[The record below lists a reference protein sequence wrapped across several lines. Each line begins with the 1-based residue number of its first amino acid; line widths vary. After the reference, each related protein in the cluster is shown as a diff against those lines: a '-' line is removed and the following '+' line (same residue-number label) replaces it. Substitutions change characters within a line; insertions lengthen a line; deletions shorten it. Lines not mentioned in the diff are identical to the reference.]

1 MFTLPDSWTWDFWIA
16 DDGERFHLFFLY
28 ASRALPHPD
37 DRHRRASVGHA
48 VSTDLRTWERAA
60 DALVRSDAPAA
71 DDVATWTGSVVRDDD
86 GVWWMFYT
94 GASDDPL
101 PYTQRVLAARSSDLH
116 RWEKVGRVLS
126 EADPRWYET
135 AETLDWRDISWRDPW
150 VQRSADGGWRMLVT
164 ARGLRGGEFERAVI
178 GTAVSRDLQTWEVQP
193 PLSTEDR
200 FGQVEVTQ
208 PLEIDGRHFVLFSC
222 LSEDMDP
229 AARSDAGTGGAWLAP
244 GEGPE
249 GPWDISAA
257 RLIAD
262 DRVYAARVVRDRD
275 GVDQFLGFRLRG
287 EGAEFLGGLADPVPL
302 ADVLA
307 GALLGPH

>member
-1 MFTLPDSWTWDFWIA
+1 VFTLPDSWTWDFWIA

-48 VSTDLRTWERAA
+48 VSTDLRTWERVA

-101 PYTQRVLAARSSDLH
+101 PYTQRVLAARSTDLH

-164 ARGLRGGEFERAVI
+164 EIGRAHV
-178 GTAVSRDLQTWEVQP
+178 
-193 PLSTEDR
+193 
-200 FGQVEVTQ
+200 
-208 PLEIDGRHFVLFSC
+208 
-222 LSEDMDP
+222 
-229 AARSDAGTGGAWLAP
+229 
-244 GEGPE
+244 
-249 GPWDISAA
+249 
-257 RLIAD
+257 
-262 DRVYAARVVRDRD
+262 
-275 GVDQFLGFRLRG
+275 
-287 EGAEFLGGLADPVPL
+287 
-302 ADVLA
+302 
-307 GALLGPH
+307 